1 MTGAGAISFK
11 IVKLEPEP
19 EIWVLFL
26 SPSLWGKRVVEKKQW
41 FLIFNGPNHSG
52 AGFKTFYMLVGA
64 RAKELDAWSWS
75 RSSHLFA

>member
-11 IVKLEPEP
+11 IVKPEP
-19 EIWVLFL
+19 EIWVLLL
-26 SPSLWGKRVVEKKQW
+26 SPGLWGKRVGGIKQC

-52 AGFKTFYMLVGA
+52 AGSKTFYMLVGA